1 MERKKENM
9 KLPFGVA
16 QGAVF
21 YPYRISAALNDRDF
35 FLCVEAEHA
44 PTEVKILILCAVCR
58 VAARHD
64 STLCPVAVVV
74 PV

>member
-1 MERKKENM
+1 M

-35 FLCVEAEHA
+35 FCTPRLYKLLIFCRDVAE
-44 PTEVKILILCAVCR
+44 
-58 VAARHD
+58 
-64 STLCPVAVVV
+64 STQRMLVRNMENY
-74 PV
+74 